1 MYAAAVSIS
10 HTHTQNLYRFIFL
23 SVFIVSIGIT
33 LGFCYCKDNNN
44 FCISQKILLNFCKVG
59 IVPCRQSFRVS
70 QNKVFDGFFNG
81 IENVVLVPE

>member
-23 SVFIVSIGIT
+23 SVFVVSIGIT

-44 FCISQKILLNFCKVG
+44 FCIMQKILLNFYFSGLYRSSNSETAIPQASGAFAFGGK
-59 IVPCRQSFRVS
+59 
-70 QNKVFDGFFNG
+70 
-81 IENVVLVPE
+81 